1 MKAHA
6 KAAAIPP
13 TWTQQRIERTCPRLA
28 ALGLIDG
35 VQHIERIRVRLP
47 QRVELLAEEDV
58 GLGLVREDELE
69 LGLVGRVGERVG
81 EDLVERGAAGS

>member
-1 MKAHA
+1 M
-6 KAAAIPP
+6 
-13 TWTQQRIERTCPRLA
+13 
-28 ALGLIDG
+28 
-35 VQHIERIRVRLP
+35 RLP

-81 EDLVERGAAGS
+81 EDLVERGAAEVLEASGEAERGTDVHAAAAADERDLVEFVH